1 MGVIWIGLGHA
12 EDSGANANLLE
23 REFSESEVLKP
34 GMQFHCASCGWFRDS
49 KTCELL
55 IDLNSQSL

>member
-34 GMQFHCASCGWFRDS
+34 GMQFHCASCG
-49 KTCELL
+49 
-55 IDLNSQSL
+55 